1 MKYIVKIWIWKELY
15 KNINNEKI
23 VQTFMSKDILY
34 QGRGNLQKDDG
45 AINIYNGERV
55 LVELIR
61 KKK

>member
-1 MKYIVKIWIWKELY
+1 
-15 KNINNEKI
+15 
-23 VQTFMSKDILY
+23 MSKDILY